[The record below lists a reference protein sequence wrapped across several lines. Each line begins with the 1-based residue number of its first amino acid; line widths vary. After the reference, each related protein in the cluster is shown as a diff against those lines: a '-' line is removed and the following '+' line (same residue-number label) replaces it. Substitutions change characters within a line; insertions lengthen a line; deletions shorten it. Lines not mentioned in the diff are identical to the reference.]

1 MKLLSS
7 ISSKTQNLQKA
18 MIKITAAFLLL
29 LFFMSCQDLTT
40 DGIILEYSI
49 HEFNVGRNQM
59 KVSFTLKNHSS
70 TNFSDGWALHWN
82 QMKGVPDQS
91 SLPDG
96 IEFELV
102 NGQHY
107 LIFRFNED
115 WNLDAGEELV
125 IQFLQNGVMNNLD
138 MGPVGAFIVDDKENI
153 VDLNIEIDWENAK
166 GIEGLMIP
174 GPGDK
179 YEKLSAIS
187 TLDQKALNW
196 IVPSPHFIR
205 ESDGEVTPFQSL
217 HIYLPQA
224 LEESKQDLEGIWS
237 RLPNFDYFFSSKEEA
252 NVMVAMDD
260 LGHEEAYELS
270 IKKDKIDVRVQTR
283 KGLLYAVFSLHQMM
297 SHGLREGRHWPVLD
311 VQDVPRYA
319 YRGFMFDI
327 SRNFYGKEKIFQ
339 ILDYLAYFKI
349 NHFDIRITDD
359 EGWRIEIPGLPELTE
374 VGAKRGY
381 DPNEEVYMIP
391 AYGSGPKGVPRGSG
405 YLTTQEYVEI
415 LEYARARNIQVIPQI
430 SFPSHARAAIVAMEQ
445 RYRKFMEAGDEEA
458 AREYLLNDLE
468 DRSQYSS
475 AQGYDDNVICI
486 CNESAYRFY
495 TKVIDEIAKLHDE
508 ARHPLKILSVGA
520 DELPY
525 GAWQKSPDCKT
536 FLSKR
541 DDINDISELYDYNLF
556 RLKEILA
563 QHQVQLAGWE
573 DILLDHTSSSQEETS
588 IKSETFDYE
597 VIPYVWNNIWGEGR
611 EDMIYKFANAGFKT
625 IMSNSAAFYF
635 DMADDRDMDS
645 HGLNWSGYVDYFD
658 CWAINP
664 DDVFGNAVLLEK
676 HGISNAYANQKVKL
690 SPEKK
695 ANFLGIQSQLWSE
708 TLRDEAILDELFMPN
723 LPFFAERAWSSE
735 PDWMQEEDPQLQKEK
750 MELDWNIFSNT
761 IGQRTIPM
769 IEQLY
774 GGMSYHIPKPGA
786 KYEDGYLLAKVD
798 FPGLVIRYTTDG
810 SIPDLSSP
818 IVEKKVKINPK
829 DIIVLRA
836 FSKSGRGGRSTKLVI
851 E

>member
-1 MKLLSS
+1 MKNPLKLLSS
-7 ISSKTQNLQKA
+7 IHSKAQNLYKG
-18 MIKITAAFLLL
+18 MIKVITALQMLL
-29 LFFMSCQDLTT
+29 LFFACQSNTT
-40 DGIILEYSI
+40 NDIILEYSI
-49 HEFNVGRNQM
+49 HEFNVRSNQM

-70 TNFSDGWALHWN
+70 IDFSDGWALHWN
-82 QMKGVPDQS
+82 QMKGVPTQS

-96 IEFELV
+96 IKFELV

-115 WNLDAGEELV
+115 WNLNAGEELV
-125 IQFLQNGVMNNLD
+125 INFQQNGIMNNLD
-138 MGPVGAFIVDDKENI
+138 MGPVGAFIVDAKENLF
-153 VDLNIEIDWENAK
+153 DLNIEIDWKNAA
-166 GIEGLMIP
+166 GIEDLKIP
-174 GPGDK
+174 GPADK
-179 YEKLSAIS
+179 YEKLAAVS
-187 TLDQKALNW
+187 TLEKESLNW
-196 IVPSPHFIR
+196 IVPSPHFI
-205 ESDGEVTPFQSL
+205 EQSKGEVTPFQNL
-217 HIYLPQA
+217 RIFFPKE
-224 LEESKQDLEGIWS
+224 LE
-237 RLPNFDYFFSSKEEA
+237 SSKEVLSGIWTKLPDFNYSFSNQQKA
-252 NVMVAMDD
+252 NVLVAMDD

-270 IKKDKIDVRVQTR
+270 IKKDKIDIRVQTR
-283 KGLLYAVFSLHQMM
+283 KGLLYAAFSLHQIM
-297 SHGLREGRHWPVLD
+297 SHCLLEGSKWPVLD
-311 VQDVPRYA
+311 IEDAPRYA

-327 SRNFYGKEKIFQ
+327 ARNFYGKEKIFQ

-381 DPNEEVYMIP
+381 DPNEEAYMIP
-391 AYGSGPKGVPRGSG
+391 AYGSGCTGHPRGNG
-405 YLTTQEYVEI
+405 FLTTKDYVEI

-430 SFPSHARAAIVAMEQ
+430 SFPSHARAAIKAMEQ
-445 RYRKFMEAGDEEA
+445 RHKKFMETGDEEA
-458 AREYLLNDLE
+458 AKEYLLSDQE
-468 DRSQYSS
+468 DGSQYSS
-475 AQGYDDNVICI
+475 AQGYNDNVICI

-495 TKVIDEIAKLHDE
+495 TKVIDEIAKLHDK
-508 ARHPLKILSVGA
+508 ANHPLTVLSVGA

-525 GAWQKSPDCKT
+525 GAWQKSPDCKA
-536 FLSKR
+536 FISKR
-541 DDINDISELYDYNLF
+541 DDINDISELYNYNLY
-556 RLKEILA
+556 RLKEILT

-625 IMSNSAAFYF
+625 VMSNSAAFYF
-635 DMADDRDMDS
+635 DMADDRDMDT

-658 CWAINP
+658 CWALNP
-664 DDVFGNAVLLEK
+664 DNVFGNAVLLEK
-676 HGISNAYANQKVKL
+676 HGISNEYASQKVKL

-723 LPFFAERAWSSE
+723 LPFFAERAWSTE
-735 PDWMQEEDPQLQKEK
+735 PDWMQEKTASLQKEK
-750 MELDWNIFSNT
+750 MESDWNIFSNT
-761 IGQRTIPM
+761 IGQRTLPL

-774 GGMSYHIPKPGA
+774 GGISYHIPKPGA

-810 SIPDLSSP
+810 SIPDLASP
-818 IVEKKVKINPK
+818 IVEEKVKINPK
-829 DIIVLRA
+829 DSISLRV
-836 FSKSGRGGRSTKLVI
+836 FSRSGKAGKPI
-851 E
+851 K